1 MYIRVVSITAQSK
14 LQFDM
19 TVTYFENVWSP
30 KVISLGAISAE
41 FVQSNE
47 NSGMYIIHYPDKQT
61 AISVFDKIKPEVDEV
76 RTQNRIQITEGKR
89 LFRVDSW
96 NKWSEIPLYESVQS
110 DGLGWRAKAWHII
123 GLIWPTRSQPVEAIT
138 LAELLNLFASFEG
151 KSSAYLDEEQQN

>member
-1 MYIRVVSITAQSK
+1 VYQNKLLLESGPFQEKPLCWSVVALSLRVAFFVAGCRMFTGSVAMYIRVVSITAQSK

-89 LFRVDSW
+89 LFRVDS
-96 NKWSEIPLYESVQS
+96 
-110 DGLGWRAKAWHII
+110 
-123 GLIWPTRSQPVEAIT
+123 
-138 LAELLNLFASFEG
+138 
-151 KSSAYLDEEQQN
+151 

>member
-1 MYIRVVSITAQSK
+1 VYQNELLLKRGSFSGKAFVLEWLPYIFAFGFFVVGCRAFTGGIMMYIRVVSITAQSK

-89 LFRVDSW
+89 LFRVDS
-96 NKWSEIPLYESVQS
+96 
-110 DGLGWRAKAWHII
+110 
-123 GLIWPTRSQPVEAIT
+123 
-138 LAELLNLFASFEG
+138 
-151 KSSAYLDEEQQN
+151 